1 MHITRGIT
9 AEMFGIDKAS
19 CNRRLYSRECKKGIN
34 TQCKISEDQLKTY
47 NLFIRLQAS
56 IN

>member
-19 CNRRLYSRECKKGIN
+19 CNRRMYSRECKKGIN